1 MICSQIVADRTGNS
15 SLQFQTESSAPF
27 HYLLAGFLRDEPISP
42 LKPRAKVAAR
52 ARVQFLS
59 VSISHQSQSQSRS

>member
-15 SLQFQTESSAPF
+15 TLQFQTESSF